1 MKKYLMLMMAALTIL
16 SVTVFA
22 QEKAGK
28 KDTLKHTK
36 LYTCAMHDSIAM
48 KKPGNCPVCGMKL
61 ERSKKEQMK
70 AEVTKNYSCPMHA
83 DITSDSPGKCTKC
96 GMNLTLSAKEKMK
109 MEVVKAYSCP
119 MKCEGNKTYDK
130 AGKCPTCGMDLK
142 PAKEKFSNE
151 HEGHH

>member
-1 MKKYLMLMMAALTIL
+1 MKSLKMLMMAAFTIM

-36 LYTCAMHDSIAM
+36 FYTCAMHDSIAM

-83 DITSDSPGKCTKC
+83 DVTSESPGKCTKC

-119 MKCEGNKTYDK
+119 MKCEGDKTYAQ
-130 AGKCPTCGMDLK
+130 AGKCPKCGMNLK
-142 PAKEKFSNE
+142 ETKKEDPNHK
-151 HEGHH
+151 H

>member
-1 MKKYLMLMMAALTIL
+1 MKAIKMLMMAALTIL

-36 LYTCAMHDSIAM
+36 LYTCAKHDSIAM

-83 DITSDSPGKCTKC
+83 DVTSNKPGKCAKC
-96 GMNLTLSAKEKMK
+96 NMDLTLSSKEKMK

-119 MKCEGNKTYDK
+119 MKCEGDKTYVQ
-130 AGKCPTCGMDLK
+130 AGKCPKCGMNLK
-142 PAKEKFSNE
+142 ETKTEDPNHK
-151 HEGHH
+151 H